1 MIPGGGID
9 RFIGTEG
16 LSVDEGG
23 VALIR
28 TRNLNTSGIL
38 AFIRRHRQQGVAVE
52 RYSYEHDKH
61 QPPLLRLRVSCR
73 PLQLHTALKLEFQIS
88 GQFIPQTWPITDQPG
103 EGDFRSIVHTIGY

>member
-73 PLQLHTALKLEFQIS
+73 PLQLHTALKVEFLVN
-88 GQFIPQTWPITDQPG
+88 QFSTFFFSN
-103 EGDFRSIVHTIGY
+103 FRSVHTPNMANC

>member
-61 QPPLLRLRVSCR
+61 QPPLLRLRVSCQGSKSR
-73 PLQLHTALKLEFQIS
+73 IFSK
-88 GQFIPQTWPITDQPG
+88 PIFNPFFSN
-103 EGDFRSIVHTIGY
+103 FRSVHTPNMANY